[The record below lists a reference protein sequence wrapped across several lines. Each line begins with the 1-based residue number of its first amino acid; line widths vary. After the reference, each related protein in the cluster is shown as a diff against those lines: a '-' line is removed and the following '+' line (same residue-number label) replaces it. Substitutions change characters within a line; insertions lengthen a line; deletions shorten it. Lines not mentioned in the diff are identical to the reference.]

1 MDHFTSVS
9 LCVFSL
15 YFLLRKG
22 KECDIIWVK
31 KERRKMRRIELI
43 LKDEKTEETLF
54 VTQLFGLDFN
64 NEFFYKELKDTF
76 GIETYCHCF
85 PETKVDFQSLFIII
99 EKTIANMIT
108 QNKTKLID
116 RDGCFNIYMNP
127 ITNLTS
133 YIVNPMD
140 SFTRY
145 EKPKENIPADVGPL
159 RTPSMIAK
167 EIFTSSMLFTSLRLK
182 YMLSLEGLIEN
193 CNHCLFGM
201 SDNVPMLRNGVVAY
215 IVSL

>member
-1 MDHFTSVS
+1 M
-9 LCVFSL
+9 
-15 YFLLRKG
+15 
-22 KECDIIWVK
+22 
-31 KERRKMRRIELI
+31 
-43 LKDEKTEETLF
+43 KDEKTEETVF
-54 VTQLFGLDFN
+54 TTQLFGMDFSDKFFF
-64 NEFFYKELKDTF
+64 NELRETF
-76 GIETYCHCF
+76 GIESYHHYF

-108 QNKTKLID
+108 QKKTKLID
-116 RDGCFNIYMNP
+116 RDGCFNIYLNP

-133 YIVNPMD
+133 YIVNPID

-145 EKPKENIPADVGPL
+145 RKPKENVVADVGPL
-159 RTPSMIAK
+159 HTPSMIAK

-182 YMLSLEGLIEN
+182 YILSLEGLIEG
-193 CNHCLFGM
+193 CDHCLFGI

>member
-1 MDHFTSVS
+1 M
-9 LCVFSL
+9 
-15 YFLLRKG
+15 RK
-22 KECDIIWVK
+22 
-31 KERRKMRRIELI
+31 IELI
-43 LKDEKTEETLF
+43 LKDEKTEETVF
-54 VTQLFGLDFN
+54 ATQLFGIDFTDKFFF
-64 NEFFYKELKDTF
+64 NELRETF
-76 GIETYCHCF
+76 GIESYHHCF

-99 EKTIANMIT
+99 EKTIANQIT
-108 QNKTKLID
+108 ENKTTLVD
-116 RDGCFNIYMNP
+116 RDGYFNIYMNP

-182 YMLSLEGLIEN
+182 YMLSLDGLIEN
-193 CNHCLFGM
+193 CDHCLFGM